1 MILLINLVHLMGTC
15 VEASK
20 RFLVYENMPNGS
32 LESVLFRK
40 SEKFLAWQSRYE
52 IAIGTARGLAYLH
65 EECRDCIIYSH
76 IKPKNI

>member
-1 MILLINLVHLMGTC
+1 
-15 VEASK
+15 
-20 RFLVYENMPNGS
+20 MPNGS

-40 SEKFLAWQSRYE
+40 SEKILAWQSRYE

>member
-1 MILLINLVHLMGTC
+1 MGTC

-40 SEKFLAWQSRYE
+40 SEKILAWQSRYE

>member
-1 MILLINLVHLMGTC
+1 MILHINLVHLMGTC

-40 SEKFLAWQSRYE
+40 SEKILAWRSRYE